1 MITQFS
7 VFRSALNKVALGVL
21 LAGVSA
27 TAIGAPHK
35 HHHSVDLGI
44 VNQDKLI
51 SMLKAGGQI
60 PADANET
67 EAVKA
72 LHLYLEANHTHSGE
86 PGELAQFEQ
95 KRKDRLLQLMSS
107 GHQQVSGQA
116 QTAGESAFSPDSAWN
131 GPVVQDKILAILIE
145 FPDYPANKVT
155 PEETSNYYQD
165 YTPSHYQNMLFGPD
179 GYTGSNGKNLIS
191 MVQFYNQQSG
201 GSYTQIGD
209 VAGWYKAQH
218 PAAFYGAQQGSNN
231 DVNARALVREA
242 LVAAAADPSVNL
254 ADYDLEDRYD
264 LDGDGNYRE
273 ADGLVDHIMIFH
285 SGVGQEAGGG
295 NLGSDAIW
303 SHRWNLGGVF
313 AIEGTQASVPNWGG
327 LMAAYDYTIQPIDA
341 AAGVAA
347 HEYGHDLGLP
357 DEYDTVYGK
366 DEYGTPPGEPVS
378 YWSIMSSGSWAGLI
392 PGTEPTGFS
401 PWARQF
407 LQNSLGGNWLHGE
420 TIEFADLAATP
431 KPYVLDQA
439 AMKGP
444 NNDYLRVNLPPKR
457 INLIAPIGTNSF
469 YSGRGNNLNNVMSF
483 AVDLTAAA
491 EAALSFKIHY
501 DIEDDFD
508 YGRILVNGQ
517 PIAGSITTTN
527 DPNEIGFGIGFTGKS
542 DGWTDAT
549 FDLSAFAGQQIE
561 ISVQYMTDGGLIK
574 NGFWVDNIT
583 VAADD
588 QNTLLLDAESVHPEV
603 TYAGVELN
611 DGNFDYEHYY
621 LVEWR
626 QHKGVDLGLSRINRN
641 NHIMTFDAGMMVWY
655 VDTSH
660 TDNGVAS
667 HPGEGWLGVVDADR
681 NPQIW
686 SDGTPATSRY
696 QVRDAAFNSKPGQQI
711 DLVDREGRTLTD
723 PYVVANP
730 MFVDWEDYS
739 NPLRPAT
746 GRLTPHYGILFQVA
760 DQSENGDTV
769 TINVSKI
776 W

>member
-1 MITQFS
+1 
-7 VFRSALNKVALGVL
+7 
-21 LAGVSA
+21 
-27 TAIGAPHK
+27 
-35 HHHSVDLGI
+35 
-44 VNQDKLI
+44 
-51 SMLKAGGQI
+51 
-60 PADANET
+60 
-67 EAVKA
+67 
-72 LHLYLEANHTHSGE
+72 
-86 PGELAQFEQ
+86 
-95 KRKDRLLQLMSS
+95 
-107 GHQQVSGQA
+107 
-116 QTAGESAFSPDSAWN
+116 
-131 GPVVQDKILAILIE
+131 
-145 FPDYPANKVT
+145 
-155 PEETSNYYQD
+155 
-165 YTPSHYQNMLFGPD
+165 MLFGQE
-179 GYTGSNGKNLIS
+179 GYTGSNGENLIS

-201 GSYTQIGD
+201 GSYTQIGN

-285 SGVGQEAGGG
+285 SAVGQEAGGG

-327 LMAAYDYTIQPIDA
+327 LMAAYDYTVQPIDA

-366 DEYGTPPGEPVS
+366 DEYDTPPGEPVS

-407 LQNSLGGNWLHGE
+407 LQNSLGGNWLLGE
-420 TIEFADLAATP
+420 TIEFSALTASP
-431 KPYVLDQA
+431 VPYVLDQA

-444 NNDYLRVNLPPKR
+444 NSDYLRVNLPPKR
-457 INLIAPIGTNSF
+457 INLIEPIGTNSF
-469 YSGRGNNLNNVMSF
+469 YSGRGNNLNHAMSF
-483 AVDLTAAA
+483 DVDLTAAA
-491 EAALSFKIHY
+491 EAVLSFKIHY

-517 PIAGSITTTN
+517 PIAGTITTTN
-527 DPNEIGFGIGFTGKS
+527 DPNEIGFGIGFTGNS
-542 DGWTDAT
+542 NGWTDAT
-549 FDLSAFAGQQIE
+549 FDLSAFAGQQVE
-561 ISVQYMTDGGLIK
+561 IGVQYLTDGGLIK
-574 NGFWVDNIT
+574 NGFWIDNIAI
-583 VAADD
+583 VADG
-588 QNTLLLDAESVHPEV
+588 QSKLLLDGESVHPEV
-603 TYAGVELN
+603 IYAGVEIN

-641 NHIMTFDAGMMVWY
+641 NHIMTFDAGMVVWY
-655 VDTSH
+655 VDTSL

-711 DLVDREGRTLTD
+711 DLVDNDGRTLSD
-723 PYVVANP
+723 PYIVANP
-730 MFVDWEDYS
+730 MFIDWEDYS

-760 DQSENGDTV
+760 DQSANGDTV
-769 TINVSKI
+769 TINVSKVGN
-776 W
+776 

>member
-1 MITQFS
+1 MTGSDGITGYS
-7 VFRSALNKVALGVL
+7 N
-21 LAGVSA
+21 
-27 TAIGAPHK
+27 
-35 HHHSVDLGI
+35 D
-44 VNQDKLI
+44 
-51 SMLKAGGQI
+51 
-60 PADANET
+60 
-67 EAVKA
+67 
-72 LHLYLEANHTHSGE
+72 
-86 PGELAQFEQ
+86 
-95 KRKDRLLQLMSS
+95 
-107 GHQQVSGQA
+107 
-116 QTAGESAFSPDSAWN
+116 WN
-131 GPVVQDKILAILIE
+131 GPVTQDKILAILIE
-145 FPDYPANKVT
+145 FPDYPANHVT
-155 PEETSNYYQD
+155 PGETSNYYED
-165 YTPSHYQNMLFGPD
+165 YTPAHYQNMLFGPG
-179 GYTGSNGKNLIS
+179 GYAGSNGKQLIS

-209 VAGWYKAQH
+209 VAGWYKAKH
-218 PAAFYGAQQGSNN
+218 PAAFYGAQQGSSN
-231 DVNARALVREA
+231 DINARALVREA
-242 LVAAAADPSVNL
+242 LVAAAADPKINL

-285 SGVGQEAGGG
+285 SAVGQEAGGG

-303 SHRWNLGGVF
+303 SHRWNLGRVF
-313 AIEGTQASVPNWGG
+313 AIEGTQASVPTWGG
-327 LMAAYDYTIQPIDA
+327 FMAAYDYTIQPIDA

-357 DEYDTVYGK
+357 DEYDIVYGE
-366 DEYGTPPGEPVS
+366 DEYNTPPGEPVS

-407 LQNSLGGNWLHGE
+407 LQNSLGGNWLQGKS
-420 TIEFADLAATP
+420 IEFSELAATP
-431 KPYVLDQA
+431 ASYVLDHA
-439 AMKGP
+439 AMKGA
-444 NNDYLRVNLPPKR
+444 NHDYLRVNLPPKV
-457 INLIAPIGTNSF
+457 INLVEPIGSNSF
-469 YSGRGNNLNNVMSF
+469 YSGRGNNVNNSMHF
-483 AVDLTAAA
+483 NVDLTGSA

-517 PIAGSITTTN
+517 PIAGSITTTY
-527 DPNEIGFGIGFTGKS
+527 DPNEIGFGIGFSGQS
-542 DGWTDAT
+542 NGWTDAT
-549 FDLSAFAGQQIE
+549 FDLSAFAGQQIQV
-561 ISVQYMTDGGLIK
+561 SVQYFTDGGLIK
-574 NGFWVDNIT
+574 NGFWIDNISVT
-583 VAADD
+583 GDG
-588 QNTLLLDAESVHPEV
+588 QNLLILDAESNHPEIS
-603 TYAGVELN
+603 YAGIEVN
-611 DGNFDYEHYY
+611 DGNFNYDHYY

-626 QHKGVDLGLSRINRN
+626 QHKGVDQGLGRINRN
-641 NHIMTFDAGMMVWY
+641 NHIMTFDPGMVVWY

-711 DLVDREGRTLTD
+711 HLVDRQGRTLSD
-723 PYVVANP
+723 PYVVGNP
-730 MFVDWEDYS
+730 MFIDWEDYS

-760 DQSENGDTV
+760 EQSENGDTA